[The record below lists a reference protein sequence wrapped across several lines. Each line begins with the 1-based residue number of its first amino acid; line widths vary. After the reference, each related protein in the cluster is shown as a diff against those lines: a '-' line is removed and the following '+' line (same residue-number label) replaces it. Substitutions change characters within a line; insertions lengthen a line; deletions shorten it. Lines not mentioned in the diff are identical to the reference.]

1 MGACAG
7 SGESGKSTIVKQ
19 MKIIHQNGYSRDE
32 LLLFRLTIY
41 KSVSS
46 APLSRPRPLRTNLRH
61 DRCPGLSSSPRSC
74 SAQVQNGPNRVRE
87 PGAYDALSASFLS
100 DRPAR
105 AGVRREDPRVP
116 LGSRLPLRLFI
127 LPSTR
132 PLLRTTPRVVLRRRP
147 HPRHR
152 AEYRQSL
159 ARSHHSERTGPV
171 ERVLPDGF
179 SGVVR
184 FEWSPEREI
193 ELMGFRC
200 AVSSTRCSG

>member
-87 PGAYDALSASFLS
+87 PGAYDALSASFL
-100 DRPAR
+100 RP
-105 AGVRREDPRVP
+105 
-116 LGSRLPLRLFI
+116 
-127 LPSTR
+127 TR
-132 PLLRTTPRVVLRRRP
+132 PCRCSPRRSSSTAWKPTASPPLHPPLHSASPPHNPTRRP
-147 HPRHR
+147 T
-152 AEYRQSL
+152 AAAS
-159 ARSHHSERTGPV
+159 
-171 ERVLPDGF
+171 
-179 SGVVR
+179 
-184 FEWSPEREI
+184 SPTS
-193 ELMGFRC
+193 C
-200 AVSSTRCSG
+200 